1 MQVPFLKRTT
11 VLALLV
17 AGLACA
23 GNNES
28 NDTGP
33 AALDTTGAAISDSAS
48 TNQTESGVTATGDT
62 VNAGVDTSTTP
73 Q

>member
-1 MQVPFLKRTT
+1 MQVSFLKRTA

-28 NDTGP
+28 NDRGR
-33 AALDTTGAAISDSAS
+33 GSA
-48 TNQTESGVTATGDT
+48 
-62 VNAGVDTSTTP
+62 
-73 Q
+73 

>member
-33 AALDTTGAAISDSAS
+33 AAFDTTDAAMTDSAS
-48 TNQTESGVTATGDT
+48 ARFALAS
-62 VNAGVDTSTTP
+62 AGAP
-73 Q
+73 MR